1 MIEKNKC
8 LVQFK
13 YKCKDVFYEKVGI
26 VGCLDILKNWDIN
39 NPVFLTYNEEEKI
52 FILDEIE
59 LPREQKI
66 EYKYVFHHNN
76 EKIWEHLLYN
86 VNRQLEIKENS
97 PLIIT
102 DKEGDSNSTKEYN
115 PKYLKSLLKKKTR
128 KKSENKEDEQE
139 EEKDEP
145 NMPGDKKKKKIKKK
159 KKKKK
164 ELKKLFKNKR
174 KIKIKKKKKKKRI
187 KIKYH

>member
-13 YKCKDVFYEKVGI
+13 YKCKDTIYEKVGI

-39 NPVFLTYNEEEKI
+39 HPVFLTKNEGNKI
-52 FILDEIE
+52 FILDQIE
-59 LPREQKI
+59 LPKDQKI
-66 EYKYVFHHNN
+66 EYKYVFYHKN
-76 EKIWEHLLYN
+76 EKIWEDLPNN

-128 KKSENKEDEQE
+128 KKSENKEE
-139 EEKDEP
+139 
-145 NMPGDKKKKKIKKK
+145 
-159 KKKKK
+159 KK
-164 ELKKLFKNKR
+164 EKKES
-174 KIKIKKKKKKKRI
+174 
-187 KIKYH
+187 